1 MATTIRAVVFD
12 FDGTIADT
20 LSLAIKCLT
29 ILSTERGDSRLSQ
42 AKTIKAFREMRLP
55 DFIHGYL
62 GLKLYQLPRYVIR
75 AKRIFNEH
83 ASEVTIFADMHKLL
97 KSLAKNYELAIVTS
111 NARNTVTSALEHAG
125 ITCISNIQT
134 DSSIFGKH
142 NVIKRFLK
150 SRNLTADQIVY
161 IGDEVRDIEACKKI
175 DVPVIAV
182 TWGFNTKDILSEAKP
197 DFLADSCEE
206 VGRII
211 KKLATR
217 KQPA

>member
-1 MATTIRAVVFD
+1 MANNLRAIVFD

-29 ILSTERGDSRLSQ
+29 ILSKERGDSPLSQ
-42 AKTIKAFREMRLP
+42 AKTIKAFREKSLHE
-55 DFIHGYL
+55 FIHGYL

-75 AKRIFNEH
+75 AKRILHEH
-83 ASEVTIFADMHKLL
+83 AHEVTIFSDVNKLL
-97 KSLAKNYELAIVTS
+97 KTLAKQYELAIVTS
-111 NARNTVTSALEHAG
+111 NARVTVTSALAKAK

-150 SRNLTADQIVY
+150 SRNLTADQIIY

-175 DVPVIAV
+175 GVPIIAV
-182 TWGFNTKDILSEAKP
+182 TWGFNTKNMLSEAKP
-197 DFLADSCEE
+197 DYLVDSCDE
-206 VGRII
+206 VVRII
-211 KKLATR
+211 KGLHATS
-217 KQPA
+217 K